1 MKAFYIFWK
10 EFRGYLTSP
19 ISYVITG
26 TYLTIIGFLFSSYLI
41 ESKRV
46 DFFPQVL
53 GNMVFLLLF
62 VTPALTMRLLAEER
76 KQRTV
81 ALLFTSPVATWE
93 IVVGK
98 FLACLGYLTCVFL
111 VTGIYPLVLMRY
123 GEPDLWMIGAAYL
136 GALLCT
142 AALVSIG
149 VFTSSLSDSQMMAAI
164 LAFGISLFFW
174 LVQFSDQFLRR
185 NASEG
190 LATLVRSMSIHMPF
204 WQFLSG
210 AVHLKHVVFYL
221 SFIAFFLYLATRKLS
236 SNAWR

>member
-1 MKAFYIFWK
+1 MKCFYIFWK
-10 EFRGYLTSP
+10 EFRSYLTSP

-26 TYLTIIGFLFSSYLI
+26 TYLMIIGFLFSSFLI

-98 FLACLGYLTCVFL
+98 FLACLSYLGCVFL

-123 GEPDLWMIGAAYL
+123 GEPDLGMIAAAYL
-136 GALLCT
+136 GAFLCT
-142 AALVSIG
+142 AALVSVG

-190 LATLVRSMSIHMPF
+190 LATLVRSMSLHLPL

-210 AVHLKHVVFYL
+210 AVHMRYVIFYT
-221 SFIAFFLYLATRKLS
+221 SFVAFFLYLATRKLS
-236 SNAWR
+236 SDAWR